1 MNQHLSISDHSRDI
15 AGLKYVY
22 PVISRRAG
30 GLSIGINLNVNNA
43 CNWRCLY
50 CQVPDLTRGSA
61 PDVNLELLEEELRF
75 FLQQVL
81 HGNFYQQYQVPES
94 LQTIK
99 DIAVS
104 GNGEPSSARNFAEII
119 ERIGEIAVEQSVFP
133 GSHYVLISNGS
144 LIHQQ
149 PVQQALKQLN
159 RFNGEVWFKLD
170 RGSSSERKIING
182 CVDSNDK
189 ILQRLKTASGLCQTK
204 IQTCLVKYRH
214 LSWQP
219 EERRAYLDIMEQ
231 VRQSGTVKEVM
242 LYSMARQ
249 SLQPEAEDLGKF
261 SSEEIQQLAEQLIAM
276 GFQVSISQ

>member
-1 MNQHLSISDHSRDI
+1 MNQHLSISNHSRDI

-50 CQVPDLTRGSA
+50 CQVPGLIRGSA
-61 PDVNLELLEEELRF
+61 PDIDLELLEEELRY

-81 HGNFYQQYQVPES
+81 YGDFYQQYQVPES
-94 LQTIK
+94 LRTIK
-99 DIAVS
+99 DIAIS
-104 GNGEPSSARNFAEII
+104 GNGEPSSVQNFAGII
-119 ERIGEIAVEQSVFP
+119 ERIGKIALEESVFP

-144 LIHQQ
+144 LMHRQ

-159 RFNGEVWFKLD
+159 HFEGEVWFKLD
-170 RGSSSERKIING
+170 RGSPTERKIING
-182 CVDSNDK
+182 CVDSNNK

-204 IQTCLVKYRH
+204 IQTCLVKYGN
-214 LSWQP
+214 LSWQL
-219 EERRAYLDIMEQ
+219 EERQAYLDIMEQ
-231 VRQSGTVKEVM
+231 IRQWGTVKEVM

-249 SLQPEAEDLGKF
+249 SLQPEAENLGRF
-261 SSEEIQQLAEQLIAM
+261 SSEEIQQLAGQLAEI
-276 GFQVSISQ
+276 GFQVSIS